1 MVHLKVMST
10 KNASTLYWIVILL
23 TLIAIQFTLGKKGAF
38 PYGVIVGLSP
48 VLIGVIVVLC
58 DFALI
63 PFAYWLIR
71 GTRRIGWLERKR
83 RKLEL
88 SEEKMRRRPLLQ
100 TLRKAQ
106 FFSVAAVT
114 ATPFAGGVWT
124 GAVLSH
130 LFGFKAP
137 QAYLSIAIG
146 AVVGGAVFV
155 LSFLG
160 LVHWVG

>member
-1 MVHLKVMST
+1 MST
-10 KNASTLYWIVILL
+10 KNASPLYWIVILL

-48 VLIGVIVVLC
+48 VLIGIIVVLC

-63 PFAYWLIR
+63 PFASRLIR
-71 GTRRIGWLERKR
+71 GTQRIGWLERKR

-88 SEEKMRRRPLLQ
+88 NEEKMRRWPLLQ
-100 TLRKAQ
+100 VLQKAQ
-106 FFSVAAVT
+106 FLGVAAVV
-114 ATPFAGGVWT
+114 ATPLAGGVWT

-130 LFGFKAP
+130 LFGLKTT
-137 QAYLSIAIG
+137 QAYLSMGVG
-146 AVVGGAVFV
+146 AVVGSAIFV

-160 LVHWVG
+160 LVHWVS